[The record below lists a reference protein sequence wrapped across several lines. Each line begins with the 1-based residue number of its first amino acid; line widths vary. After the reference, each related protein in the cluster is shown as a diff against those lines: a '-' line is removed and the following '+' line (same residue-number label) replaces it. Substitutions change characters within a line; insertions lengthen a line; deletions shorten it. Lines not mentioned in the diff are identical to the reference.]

1 VSERFDFGMSK
12 GHHAMLAWRRLR
24 MPIRVAIMFQC
35 LPGQFLPRQMLLLA
49 VLRGDTM
56 GMGGAIL

>member
-1 VSERFDFGMSK
+1 
-12 GHHAMLAWRRLR
+12 MLAWRRLR